1 MIIKYF
7 ASVQEIFAD
16 FLERGLLCYSKDV
29 SRKMNLFL
37 ANVGDL
43 KLSDS
48 LQIRL
53 EYVFLPFEH
62 LKVYSVES
70 RRNTGSAQPPI
81 PQDLPHS
88 CLQESSNH
96 VALDTSLS
104 ALLKL
109 SNTRFNITFIY
120 LEIEILHVFIT
131 HGPHVDMNHMDS
143 MEAENMAICE
153 GLHSLLH
160 YKMVKK
166 SIVRSQDCMK

>member
-1 MIIKYF
+1 MHLEELLIIKYF

-37 ANVGDL
+37 ADVGDL
-43 KLSDS
+43 KLCYS
-48 LQIRL
+48 LQIRW
-53 EYVFLPFEH
+53 EYVFLQFWV
-62 LKVYSVES
+62 LKTIFCRERKEYRLSLAHNS
-70 RRNTGSAQPPI
+70 TGPPS
-81 PQDLPHS
+81 S

-109 SNTRFNITFIY
+109 SNTHFNITFKY

-131 HGPHVDMNHMDS
+131 HGPHVVMNHMDS
-143 MEAENMAICE
+143 M
-153 GLHSLLH
+153 
-160 YKMVKK
+160 
-166 SIVRSQDCMK
+166 